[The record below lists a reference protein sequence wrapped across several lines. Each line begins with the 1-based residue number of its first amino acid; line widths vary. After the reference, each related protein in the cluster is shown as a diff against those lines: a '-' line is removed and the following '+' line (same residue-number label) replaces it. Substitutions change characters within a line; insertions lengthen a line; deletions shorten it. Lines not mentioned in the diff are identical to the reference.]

1 MKKVLWVTGFKDIGR
16 STWYHSSVDTEK
28 YIEWFNRISNLENLI
43 CFCDDQTLPKIKE
56 NIQTT

>member
-1 MKKVLWVTGFKDIGR
+1 MKKIKLFDKVNVYQNGLGN
-16 STWYHSSVDTEK
+16 TEK